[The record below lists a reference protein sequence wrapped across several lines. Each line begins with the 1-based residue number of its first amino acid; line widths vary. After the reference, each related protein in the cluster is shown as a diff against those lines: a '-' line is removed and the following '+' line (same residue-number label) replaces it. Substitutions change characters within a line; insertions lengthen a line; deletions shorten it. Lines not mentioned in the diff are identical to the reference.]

1 MENKIE
7 VWKDI
12 FGYQGLYQVS
22 NYGNVKSLNYRRTK
36 KAKNLKPAI
45 SIKTGYLSVV
55 LCKNKI
61 HKTYTI
67 HQLIAIAFLN
77 HTPCSFKF
85 VVNHKNL
92 NKLDNSIENLE
103 IITSREN
110 SNLKHIKSSSRFTGV
125 SWSNHTNKWES
136 SIYIDGKS
144 VKLGYFINELDA
156 HNAYQKKLNEIKK

>member
-1 MENKIE
+1 M
-7 VWKDI
+7 
-12 FGYQGLYQVS
+12 
-22 NYGNVKSLNYRRTK
+22 
-36 KAKNLKPAI
+36 
-45 SIKTGYLSVV
+45 
-55 LCKNKI
+55 
-61 HKTYTI
+61 
-67 HQLIAIAFLN
+67 
-77 HTPCSFKF
+77 
-85 VVNHKNL
+85 VNHKNL

-103 IITSREN
+103 IITNREN